1 MLGLCRGKR
10 ACRPASLGGGCRRA
24 AGAAPRQVHPPEAR
38 AASIERPA
46 GRCAGS
52 GRRGEQLRLLAA
64 GGGLFRVS
72 GELPAELSAPK
83 ELFLAP
89 LQRRSSEQPLTWSCA
104 SLFGCSVSLQVRS
117 NNRPVTEFWPGATSG
132 AGRSWALGLGRGY
145 WLVVGSRC
153 GSACVCEPASWL
165 RVFCSLTNY
174 KNAATN

>member
-10 ACRPASLGGGCRRA
+10 ACRPASLGGGCQRA

-89 LQRRSSEQPLTWSCA
+89 LQRRSSAASNLVLCISFRLLCVAAGPVQQQTGDRVLARCDERGWSQLGTRPGPRLLA
-104 SLFGCSVSLQVRS
+104 GGGQQV
-117 NNRPVTEFWPGATSG
+117 WK
-132 AGRSWALGLGRGY
+132 
-145 WLVVGSRC
+145 
-153 GSACVCEPASWL
+153 
-165 RVFCSLTNY
+165 RVRV
-174 KNAATN
+174 